1 MLPTFLLLNHMANRR
16 RNLRKTMKT
25 VKNQWKNLDMNHCRT
40 CLATDD
46 LVPIFYN
53 SECDEKRSED
63 LKLVTGLEIKL
74 NDGLSQAIC
83 HQCIEKMEAALQFR
97 QTSRKSAKILLNML
111 YTKSKRKFK
120 AKPSR
125 RVKKFKE
132 EQVAEVA
139 DYDNGC
145 DNHLYEEAED
155 FHNETDYVYDNNEYS
170 AALPEKIEQKETHTR
185 RKRDSI
191 PNAPSYKCNTCSK
204 EFRMKTTYKAHMRF
218 HTNYCVCETCGKRCR
233 NNNQLQEH
241 KRARHGLGRIHKC
254 AYCEYSS
261 ATKEAL
267 TIHERRHTGERP
279 YICDHCGA
287 TFHRRSNL
295 VQHIAIHLP
304 EKNFQCT
311 ICLKREKSRK
321 LLQVHV
327 YKSHRENQYRYL
339 CPVCKESFARPT
351 NVRRHLTRAHNVP
364 REEQGQIERFEIN
377 LRPSVKKS
385 GKL

>member
-1 MLPTFLLLNHMANRR
+1 MLPTFLLLNHMATRR

-25 VKNQWKNLDMNHCRT
+25 VKIEWENLDVNYCRC
-40 CLATDD
+40 CLATED

-53 SECDEKRSED
+53 NEGDKKRSED
-63 LKLVTGLEIKL
+63 LKVVTGLEIKL
-74 NDGLSQAIC
+74 NDGLTQTIC
-83 HQCIEKMEAALQFR
+83 RSCIEKMQAALLFR
-97 QTSRKSAKILLNML
+97 QTSRKSEKTLLSML
-111 YTKSKRKFK
+111 YVKSKRKY
-120 AKPSR
+120 KPKSSR
-125 RVKKFKE
+125 SIQKFKE

-139 DYDNGC
+139 DGEYGC
-145 DNHLYEEAED
+145 DDHLYEDAEN
-155 FHNETDYVYDNNEYS
+155 FHKDTDYLYDNNEYADP
-170 AALPEKIEQKETHTR
+170 AALPVKIEQKVPSTR
-185 RKRDSI
+185 RKRDII
-191 PNAPSYKCNTCSK
+191 PNAPSYKCNTCNK

-267 TIHERRHTGERP
+267 I
-279 YICDHCGA
+279 
-287 TFHRRSNL
+287 
-295 VQHIAIHLP
+295 
-304 EKNFQCT
+304 CT

-364 REEQGQIERFEIN
+364 RVEQGQIERFEIN

-385 GKL
+385 EQL

>member
-267 TIHERRHTGERP
+267 T
-279 YICDHCGA
+279 
-287 TFHRRSNL
+287 
-295 VQHIAIHLP
+295 
-304 EKNFQCT
+304 CT